1 MSTFIPP
8 TPAANKSAEQ
18 HEEPSEQDSFNHLLL
33 KVLRLTSEQVQDLN
47 DWMKHRG
54 IPNVHEVIAQNF
66 RKPHALED
74 DLHFIRD
81 DKPCYIQSNV
91 MVSLSLMITYIKHLR
106 YSDKATYFGSFYY
119 IQIDPQHYDEWRTTP
134 PEEEVHFQTPSKLG
148 SPATPRSMTT
158 SQTSESYIT
167 LTNFKKGIK
176 RDASAYPIFK
186 NERYYNTFI
195 RHFKATAK
203 AQGLNSLMDPN
214 FTPGSDEYE
223 QQLFQDQQDFLY
235 SVLISSLKTDFSEAL
250 VKDHE
255 GDAQLILELLHE
267 HHTGNSQYS
276 RSEINRITK
285 YLTNIKLDDT
295 WRGTNESF
303 LMHYNDQ
310 LCLLDSLVDS
320 EEKLP
325 DNTRVTSLE
334 SAVESVPDLRRVKI
348 TDNVLQAQLDST
360 KPITYK
366 SYFDLLKDAAFH
378 LDQATKRGNKIRR
391 TNVHFSGPYD
401 EDDHQNLLS
410 DDLQVIQ
417 QEDACSEP
425 PEPLSYSVFQSHFQ
439 GSSTSSTQKIFLPKP
454 IWEKL
459 SKDQQ
464 QMIIDHNR
472 SLTKSG
478 SSSIST
484 PNKSPSPL
492 PHKPT
497 PQQTAKSQ
505 QVHTH
510 QSDESTADT
519 TKIETTPPD
528 PLLAMVHQS
537 IHTSDDDASDITK
550 VLSAKR
556 SRQVQVCKHYIFQH
570 ANHTNNQL
578 VDRGANGGLAG
589 SDMRVIYKTHRKINI
604 SGIDNHEV
612 NGLDVV
618 TAATLLNTSLGK
630 VIGIFNE
637 YAHLGKG
644 SSIHSSGQLEWFKTH
659 VDEKSIRVGGTQL
672 ITTLDG
678 YSVPLLI
685 KDGLAYATSLGRPT
699 DQDMDTYPHVFFTSP
714 DEWDPSVLDHDP
726 PHLDGLDPSQVP
738 DLPFGDPMFDAYG
751 DFNERIIANLNILL
765 DAPPEVCGSYTTNF
779 HQSSSPEPDW
789 NALRPFFA
797 WTSPSS
803 IQDTFNVTTR
813 HGTAPHTQDYIKKH
827 FKSRNPVFNIP
838 RRSEAV
844 ATDTIFSDTP
854 AVDDGSTMAQF
865 FCGRDT
871 LVCDAYGIKSTKQ
884 FINTLSD
891 NIRKRGAM
899 DSLISDGGKYEISKR
914 VTDLLCSL
922 FIQDYQSEPYHQHQN
937 KAENCFGL
945 AKRYTN
951 TVMNTSGCPACCWL
965 LCLQYICVV
974 LNHLASPTLQGI
986 CPVQALEGTT
996 PDISFL
1002 LHFSFYEPVY
1012 YRIDSSEPDLYFP
1025 SSSNEK
1031 KGYWVGFADNQGD
1044 SLTWR
1049 VLTED
1054 TQKIIIRSGVRSA
1067 LRTTTNQRLASPSG
1081 EGTTLPFPI
1090 PYPQQSS
1097 NSLPLDPLDASTP
1110 NFEQFVTSQSG
1121 EDEDNP
1127 IPMANIDIPNLFGRS
1142 FLLPP
1147 EDNGERHM
1155 AKIIDIDD
1163 HGQYL
1168 EDIKFKLKIS
1178 KDQAEEIMP
1187 YNQLMDYIQKGTDAE
1202 EDPDSLFKF
1211 RDIIAHQ
1218 GPLES
1223 TDPNH
1228 KGSKYNVMVEWE
1240 SGEITYEPLA
1250 LISKDDP
1257 ITCAVYAKKHDLLDT
1272 TGWKHLKRY
1281 AKTSKRL
1288 IRAVKQSRIRQ
1299 VRASARYQH
1308 GFQVPKDYNDAMRL
1322 DKENGNTHWQDA
1334 MDLELTQIHEYKVFR
1349 DTGKAKF
1356 HNGKVATPDGF
1367 QKILYMQLSMMADSK
1382 QDLLQMDTSPRNL
1395 LNPSILEWFP

>member
-18 HEEPSEQDSFNHLLL
+18 HGEPSEQDSFNHLLF

-74 DLHFIRD
+74 DLQFIRE

-91 MVSLSLMITYIKHLR
+91 MISLSLMITYIKHLR
-106 YSDKATYFGSFYY
+106 YSAKTRYFGPFYY
-119 IQIDPQHYDEWRTTP
+119 IQIDPQEYDEWRTTP

-148 SPATPRSMTT
+148 SPATPRSMAT
-158 SQTSESYIT
+158 SVASESYIT
-167 LTNFKKGIK
+167 LSNFKKGIK

-223 QQLFQDQQDFLY
+223 QQLFQDQQDFLH

-255 GDAQLILELLHE
+255 GDAQLIIELLHE

-320 EEKLP
+320 DEKLP
-325 DNTRVTSLE
+325 DNTRVTFLE
-334 SAVESVPDLRRVKI
+334 SAVESVPDQRRVKI

-360 KPITYK
+360 RPITYR

-378 LDQATKRGNKIRR
+378 LDQATKRGSKIRR
-391 TNVHFSGPYD
+391 TNVHFSGPNNG
-401 EDDHQNLLS
+401 DDHQNLSS
-410 DDLQVIQ
+410 DDHQVIQ
-417 QEDACSEP
+417 QEDVCNEP

-439 GSSTSSTQKIFLPKP
+439 ESSTSSTQKIFLPKP

-472 SLTKSG
+472 SLPKSG
-478 SSSIST
+478 ISSIST

-519 TKIETTPPD
+519 TKIETTPSD

-550 VLSAKR
+550 VLSVKR
-556 SRQVQVCKHYIFQH
+556 SRQIQVCKHYIFQH

-612 NGLDVV
+612 TGLDVV

-659 VDEKSIRVGGTQL
+659 VDEKSIKVGGTQL
-672 ITTLDG
+672 ITTLEG

-726 PHLDGLDPSQVP
+726 PPLDGLDPSQLL
-738 DLPFGDPMFDAYG
+738 DQPFGDPMFDAYG

-765 DAPPEVCGSYTTNF
+765 DAPPEDYVSYIANLHQGSS
-779 HQSSSPEPDW
+779 QEPDW

-813 HGTAPHTQDYIKKH
+813 HGSAPHTQDYIKKH

-899 DSLISDGGKYEISKR
+899 DTLISDGGKYEISKQ
-914 VTDLLCSL
+914 VTDLLRSL

-937 KAENCFGL
+937 KAENRFGL
-945 AKRYTN
+945 AKCYTN

-965 LCLQYICVV
+965 LRLQYICVV
-974 LNHLASPTLQGI
+974 LNHLASQLFKAYALFKLWKELLQTLVSSFTS
-986 CPVQALEGTT
+986 PFMNLSTT
-996 PDISFL
+996 GLIL
-1002 LHFSFYEPVY
+1002 L
-1012 YRIDSSEPDLYFP
+1012 
-1025 SSSNEK
+1025 
-1031 KGYWVGFADNQGD
+1031 
-1044 SLTWR
+1044 SLTSTFLHHLMKR
-1049 VLTED
+1049 EVIGLALLTTKVTLSPGGSSLTILKRSSFVLVSEVPLELQPTSVLHHL
-1054 TQKIIIRSGVRSA
+1054 QVRGPHFLFPFLIHNNLKI
-1067 LRTTTNQRLASPSG
+1067 L
-1081 EGTTLPFPI
+1081 
-1090 PYPQQSS
+1090 
-1097 NSLPLDPLDASTP
+1097 LPLDPLDASTP
-1110 NFEQFVTSQSG
+1110 TFEQFVKSQTG

-1127 IPMANIDIPNLFGRS
+1127 IPMANIDIPNLLGRS
-1142 FLLPP
+1142 FLLQP

-1155 AKIIDIDD
+1155 AKVIDIDD
-1163 HGQYL
+1163 HGQTL
-1168 EDIKFKLKIS
+1168 EGIKFKLKIN
-1178 KDQAEEIMP
+1178 KDQAEEIMS

-1202 EDPDSLFKF
+1202 EDPDSLFKC
-1211 RDIIAHQ
+1211 RDIVAHQ

-1240 SGEITYEPLA
+1240 SGEVTYEPLT

-1257 ITCAVYAKKHDLLDT
+1257 ITCAVYAKKHDVLDT

-1281 AKTSKRL
+1281 AKTSKRR

-1322 DKENGNTHWQDA
+1322 DKENGQHTLA
-1334 MDLELTQIHEYKVFR
+1334 
-1349 DTGKAKF
+1349 GC
-1356 HNGKVATPDGF
+1356 NGP
-1367 QKILYMQLSMMADSK
+1367 
-1382 QDLLQMDTSPRNL
+1382 
-1395 LNPSILEWFP
+1395 